1 MTYELIVTD
10 QASDFDLELEQL
22 RTKINGQVLASQDRC
37 VDGLLDLLNA
47 APSRVAHDLI
57 VDILNDV
64 RHLSSVRVDWLEGQ
78 LDVLAAALAVETG
91 TFSWR

>member
-1 MTYELIVTD
+1 MTYELTVTD
-10 QASDFDLELEQL
+10 QTSEFDQVLGQL
-22 RTKINGQVLASQDRC
+22 RTKIHGQVLASQDRC

-47 APSRVAHDLI
+47 SPSSMTSDLL

-64 RHLSSVRVDWLEGQ
+64 RHISSVRVEWLEEQ
-78 LDVLAAALAVETG
+78 LDVLTAAMAVETG